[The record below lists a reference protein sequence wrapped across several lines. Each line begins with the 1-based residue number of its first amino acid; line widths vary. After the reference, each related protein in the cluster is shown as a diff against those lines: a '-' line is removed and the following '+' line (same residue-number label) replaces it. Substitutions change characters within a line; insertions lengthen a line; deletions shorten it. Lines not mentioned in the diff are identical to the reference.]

1 MLRPLNLLFLLVPP
15 VFWAGNAVVGRM
27 AAGTIPPLTLNFVR
41 WFLALLLLLPFVWNN
56 LKRDWPLLKKHWV
69 LMAVT
74 AFLSI
79 TTYNALQY
87 LALTTSSAINIT
99 LITSAGP
106 IFTLLIGRLFF
117 GSQISRPATVGA
129 IISIVGV
136 VWVLVRGNL
145 DNVAGIHF
153 VPGDLFMLLAVALWA
168 LYAWVLR
175 KRPQSISIYS
185 AFAAQIVLGSLFAF
199 PMMLAELSF
208 GSYAPIYFN
217 LKLLAILLYVV
228 TCPALL
234 AYICWQQAVAR
245 TGTELPMFFQN
256 LTPIFAALLS
266 VALLGEHPEGYH
278 VVALVLSVLGIV
290 LANRKQ
296 NTK

>member
-1 MLRPLNLLFLLVPP
+1 
-15 VFWAGNAVVGRM
+15 VVGRM

-41 WFLALLLLLPFVWNN
+41 WFLALLLLLPFVWTK
-56 LKRDWPLLKKHWV
+56 LKQDWPLLKKHWR
-69 LMAVT
+69 LMAIT

-117 GSQISRPATVGA
+117 GASISRSATIGA
-129 IISIVGV
+129 VISIFGV
-136 VWVLVRGNL
+136 AWVLVRGDL
-145 DNVAGIHF
+145 DHVASIKF
-153 VPGDLFMLLAVALWA
+153 VPGDLFMLVAVALWA

-185 AFAAQIVLGSLFAF
+185 AFAAQIMLGSLFAF

-208 GSYAPIYFN
+208 GSYAPIQ
-217 LKLLAILLYVV
+217 LSGKLLAILLYVV

-278 VVALVLSVLGIV
+278 VVALALIVLGIL

-296 NTK
+296 KTN

>member
-1 MLRPLNLLFLLVPP
+1 MRPLNLLFLLVPP
-15 VFWAGNAVVGRM
+15 IFWAGNAVVGRM

-41 WFLALLLLLPFVWNN
+41 WFLALLLLLPFVWT
-56 LKRDWPLLKKHWV
+56 KFKQDWPLLKKHWR
-69 LMAVT
+69 LMAIT

-117 GSQISRPATVGA
+117 GASISRSATIGA
-129 IISIVGV
+129 VISIFGV
-136 VWVLVRGNL
+136 AWVLVRGDL
-145 DNVAGIHF
+145 DHVASIKF
-153 VPGDLFMLLAVALWA
+153 VPGDLFMLVAVALWA

-185 AFAAQIVLGSLFAF
+185 AFAAQIMLGSLFAF

-208 GSYAPIYFN
+208 GSYAPMQ
-217 LKLLAILLYVV
+217 LSGKLLAILLYVV

-278 VVALVLSVLGIV
+278 VVALALIVLGIL

-296 NTK
+296 KTN

>member
-1 MLRPLNLLFLLVPP
+1 MRPLNLLFLLVPP
-15 VFWAGNAVVGRM
+15 IFWAGNAVVGRM

-41 WFLALLLLLPFVWNN
+41 WFLALLLLLPFVWTK
-56 LKRDWPLLKKHWV
+56 LKQDWPLLKKHWR
-69 LMAVT
+69 LMAIT

-117 GSQISRPATVGA
+117 GASISRSATIGA
-129 IISIVGV
+129 VISIFGV
-136 VWVLVRGNL
+136 AWVLVRGDL
-145 DNVAGIHF
+145 DHVASIKF
-153 VPGDLFMLLAVALWA
+153 VPGDLFMLVAVALWA

-185 AFAAQIVLGSLFAF
+185 AFAAQIMLGSLFAF

-208 GSYAPIYFN
+208 GSYAPMQ
-217 LKLLAILLYVV
+217 LSGKLLAILLYVV

-278 VVALVLSVLGIV
+278 VVALALIVLGIL

-296 NTK
+296 KTN

>member
-1 MLRPLNLLFLLVPP
+1 MRPLNLLFLLVPP
-15 VFWAGNAVVGRM
+15 IFWAGNAVVGRM

-41 WFLALLLLLPFVWNN
+41 WFLALLLLLPFVWT
-56 LKRDWPLLKKHWV
+56 KFKQDWPLLKKHWR
-69 LMAVT
+69 LMAIT

-117 GSQISRPATVGA
+117 GASISRSATIGA
-129 IISIVGV
+129 VISIFGV
-136 VWVLVRGNL
+136 VWVLVRGDL
-145 DNVAGIHF
+145 DHVASIKF
-153 VPGDLFMLLAVALWA
+153 VPGDLFMLVAVALWA

-185 AFAAQIVLGSLFAF
+185 AFAAQIMLGSLFAF

-208 GSYAPIYFN
+208 GSYAPMQ
-217 LKLLAILLYVV
+217 LSGKLLAILLYVV

-278 VVALVLSVLGIV
+278 VVALALIVLGIL

-296 NTK
+296 KTN

>member
-1 MLRPLNLLFLLVPP
+1 MRPLNLLFLLVPP
-15 VFWAGNAVVGRM
+15 IFWAGNAVVGRM

-41 WFLALLLLLPFVWNN
+41 WFLALLLLLPFVWTK
-56 LKRDWPLLKKHWV
+56 LKQDWPLLKKHWR
-69 LMAVT
+69 LMVIT

-106 IFTLLIGRLFF
+106 IFTLLIGRLFC
-117 GSQISRPATVGA
+117 GASISRSATIGA
-129 IISIVGV
+129 VISIFGV
-136 VWVLVRGNL
+136 VWVLVRGDL
-145 DNVAGIHF
+145 DHVASIKF
-153 VPGDLFMLLAVALWA
+153 VPGDLFMLVAVALWA

-185 AFAAQIVLGSLFAF
+185 AFAAQIMLGSLFAF

-208 GSYAPIYFN
+208 GSYAPMQ
-217 LKLLAILLYVV
+217 LSGKLLAILLYVV

-278 VVALVLSVLGIV
+278 VVALALIVLGIL

-296 NTK
+296 KTN

>member
-1 MLRPLNLLFLLVPP
+1 MRPLNLLFLLVPP
-15 VFWAGNAVVGRM
+15 IFWAGNAVVGRM

-41 WFLALLLLLPFVWNN
+41 WFLALLLLLPFVWT
-56 LKRDWPLLKKHWV
+56 KFKQDWPLLKKHWR
-69 LMAVT
+69 LMAIT

-117 GSQISRPATVGA
+117 GASISRSATIGA
-129 IISIVGV
+129 VISIFGV
-136 VWVLVRGNL
+136 VWVLVRGDL
-145 DNVAGIHF
+145 DHVASIKF
-153 VPGDLFMLLAVALWA
+153 VPGDLFMLVAVALWA

-185 AFAAQIVLGSLFAF
+185 AFAAQIMLGSLFAF

-208 GSYAPIYFN
+208 GSYAPIQ
-217 LKLLAILLYVV
+217 LSGKLLAILLYVV

-278 VVALVLSVLGIV
+278 VVALALIVLGIL

-296 NTK
+296 KTN

>member
-1 MLRPLNLLFLLVPP
+1 MRPLNLIFLLVPP
-15 VFWAGNAVVGRM
+15 IFWAGNAVVGRM

-41 WFLALLLLLPFVWNN
+41 WFLALLLLLPFVWTK
-56 LKRDWPLLKKHWV
+56 LKQDWPLLKKHWR
-69 LMAVT
+69 LMAIT

-117 GSQISRPATVGA
+117 GASISRSATIGA
-129 IISIVGV
+129 VISIFGV
-136 VWVLVRGNL
+136 AWVLVRGDL
-145 DNVAGIHF
+145 DHVASIKF
-153 VPGDLFMLLAVALWA
+153 VPGDLFMLVAVALWA

-185 AFAAQIVLGSLFAF
+185 AFAAQIMLGSLFAF

-208 GSYAPIYFN
+208 GSYAPIQ
-217 LKLLAILLYVV
+217 LSGKLLAILLYVV

-278 VVALVLSVLGIV
+278 VVALALIVLGIL

-296 NTK
+296 KTN

>member
-1 MLRPLNLLFLLVPP
+1 MRPLNLLFLLVPP
-15 VFWAGNAVVGRM
+15 IFWAGNAVVGRM

-41 WFLALLLLLPFVWNN
+41 WFLALLLLLPFVWT
-56 LKRDWPLLKKHWV
+56 KFKQDWPLLKKHWR
-69 LMAVT
+69 LMAIT

-117 GSQISRPATVGA
+117 GASISRSATIGA
-129 IISIVGV
+129 VISIFGV
-136 VWVLVRGNL
+136 AWVLVRGDL
-145 DNVAGIHF
+145 DHVASIKF
-153 VPGDLFMLLAVALWA
+153 VPGDLFMLVAVALWA

-185 AFAAQIVLGSLFAF
+185 AFAAQIMLGSLFAF

-208 GSYAPIYFN
+208 GSYAPMQ
-217 LKLLAILLYVV
+217 LSGKLLAILLYVV

-278 VVALVLSVLGIV
+278 VVELALIVLGIL

-296 NTK
+296 KTN

>member
-1 MLRPLNLLFLLVPP
+1 MRPLNLLFLLVPP
-15 VFWAGNAVVGRM
+15 IFWAGNAVVGRM

-41 WFLALLLLLPFVWNN
+41 WFLALLLLLPFVWT
-56 LKRDWPLLKKHWV
+56 KFKQDWPLLKKHWR
-69 LMAVT
+69 LMAIT

-117 GSQISRPATVGA
+117 GASISRSATIGA
-129 IISIVGV
+129 VISIFGIA
-136 VWVLVRGNL
+136 WVLVRGDL
-145 DNVAGIHF
+145 DHVASIKF
-153 VPGDLFMLLAVALWA
+153 VPGDLFMLVAVALWA

-185 AFAAQIVLGSLFAF
+185 AFAAQIMLGSLFAF

-208 GSYAPIYFN
+208 GSYAPIQ
-217 LKLLAILLYVV
+217 LSGKLLAILLYVV

-278 VVALVLSVLGIV
+278 VVALALIVLGIL

-296 NTK
+296 KTN

>member
-1 MLRPLNLLFLLVPP
+1 MRPLNLLFLLVPP
-15 VFWAGNAVVGRM
+15 IFWAGNAVVGRM

-41 WFLALLLLLPFVWNN
+41 WFLALLLLLPFVWTK
-56 LKRDWPLLKKHWV
+56 LKQDWPLLKKHWR
-69 LMAVT
+69 LMVIT

-106 IFTLLIGRLFF
+106 IFTLLIVRLFF
-117 GSQISRPATVGA
+117 AASISRSATIGA
-129 IISIVGV
+129 VISIFGV
-136 VWVLVRGNL
+136 VWVLVRGDL
-145 DNVAGIHF
+145 DHVASIKF
-153 VPGDLFMLLAVALWA
+153 VPGDLFMLVAVALWA

-185 AFAAQIVLGSLFAF
+185 AFAAQIMLGSLFAF

-208 GSYAPIYFN
+208 GSYAPMQ
-217 LKLLAILLYVV
+217 LSGKLLAILLYVV

-278 VVALVLSVLGIV
+278 VVALALIVLGIL

-296 NTK
+296 KTN

>member
-1 MLRPLNLLFLLVPP
+1 MRPLNLLFLLVPP
-15 VFWAGNAVVGRM
+15 IFWAGNAVVGRM

-41 WFLALLLLLPFVWNN
+41 WFLALLLLLPFVWTK
-56 LKRDWPLLKKHWV
+56 LKQDWPLLKKHWR
-69 LMAVT
+69 LMAIT

-117 GSQISRPATVGA
+117 GASISRSATIGA
-129 IISIVGV
+129 VISIFGV
-136 VWVLVRGNL
+136 VWVLVRGDL
-145 DNVAGIHF
+145 DHVASIKF
-153 VPGDLFMLLAVALWA
+153 VPGDLFMLVAVALWA

-185 AFAAQIVLGSLFAF
+185 AFAAQIMLGSLFAF

-208 GSYAPIYFN
+208 GSYAPIQ
-217 LKLLAILLYVV
+217 LSGKLLAILLYVV

-278 VVALVLSVLGIV
+278 VVALALIVLGIL

-296 NTK
+296 KTN

>member
-1 MLRPLNLLFLLVPP
+1 MRPLNLLFLLVPP
-15 VFWAGNAVVGRM
+15 IFWAGNAVVGRM

-41 WFLALLLLLPFVWNN
+41 WILALLLMLPFVWTK
-56 LKRDWPLLKKHWV
+56 LKQDWPLLKKHWR
-69 LMAVT
+69 LMAIT

-117 GSQISRPATVGA
+117 GASISRSATIGA
-129 IISIVGV
+129 VISIFGV
-136 VWVLVRGNL
+136 AWVLVRGDL
-145 DNVAGIHF
+145 DHVASIKF
-153 VPGDLFMLLAVALWA
+153 VPGDLFMLVAVALWA

-185 AFAAQIVLGSLFAF
+185 AFAAQIMLGSLFAF

-208 GSYAPIYFN
+208 GSYAPIQ
-217 LKLLAILLYVV
+217 LSGKLLAILLYVV

-278 VVALVLSVLGIV
+278 VVALALIVLGIL

-296 NTK
+296 KTN

>member
-1 MLRPLNLLFLLVPP
+1 MRPLNLLFLLVPP
-15 VFWAGNAVVGRM
+15 IFWAGNAVVGRM

-41 WFLALLLLLPFVWNN
+41 WFLALLLLLPFVWT
-56 LKRDWPLLKKHWV
+56 KFKQDWPLLKKHWR
-69 LMAVT
+69 LMAIT

-117 GSQISRPATVGA
+117 GASISRSATIGA
-129 IISIVGV
+129 VISIFGV
-136 VWVLVRGNL
+136 AWVLVRGDL
-145 DNVAGIHF
+145 DHVASIKF
-153 VPGDLFMLLAVALWA
+153 VPGDLFMLVAVALWA

-185 AFAAQIVLGSLFAF
+185 AFAAQIMLGSLFAF

-208 GSYAPIYFN
+208 GSYAPIQ
-217 LKLLAILLYVV
+217 LSGKLLAILLYVV

-278 VVALVLSVLGIV
+278 VVALALIVLGIL

-296 NTK
+296 KTN

>member
-1 MLRPLNLLFLLVPP
+1 MRPLNLLFLLVPP
-15 VFWAGNAVVGRM
+15 IFWAGNAVVGRM

-41 WFLALLLLLPFVWNN
+41 WFLALLLLLPFVWT
-56 LKRDWPLLKKHWV
+56 KFKQDWPLLKKHWR
-69 LMAVT
+69 LMAIT

-117 GSQISRPATVGA
+117 AASISRSATIGA
-129 IISIVGV
+129 VISIFGV
-136 VWVLVRGNL
+136 VWVLVRGDL
-145 DNVAGIHF
+145 DHVASIKF
-153 VPGDLFMLLAVALWA
+153 VPGDLFMLVAVALWA

-185 AFAAQIVLGSLFAF
+185 AFAAQIMLGSLFAF

-208 GSYAPIYFN
+208 GSYAPMQ
-217 LKLLAILLYVV
+217 LSGKLLAILLYVV

-278 VVALVLSVLGIV
+278 VVALALIVLGIL

-296 NTK
+296 KTN